1 MFLEIDEIA
10 IPVEDWTGVL
20 RGDQAARERVSA
32 RVGGKFLRHNETHYG
47 APGVTAVSLRQLY
60 RFGLIGGVR
69 VVALGDPQDGEKN
82 RAEIKIVPIE
92 GAGVCEVGDT
102 PASGTTC
109 GELADRLMQFGR
121 DTRVGFN
128 IGIGSNLKLF
138 SLYQA
143 YDTRH
148 VWLDLGEA
156 KDG

>member
-69 VVALGDPQDGEKN
+69 VVALGDPQEGEKN
-82 RAEIKIVPIE
+82 RGKIVPVD
-92 GAGVCEVGDT
+92 GAGVCQTDDI
-102 PASGTTC
+102 PASGATC
-109 GELADRLMQFGR
+109 GELVDRLLQYGR
-121 DTRVGFN
+121 DRRVGFN
-128 IGIGSNLKLF
+128 LGIGSNLVVLGI
-138 SLYQA
+138 YQA
-143 YDTRH
+143 HETGH
-148 VWLDLGEA
+148 VWLDLQESS
-156 KDG
+156 DG